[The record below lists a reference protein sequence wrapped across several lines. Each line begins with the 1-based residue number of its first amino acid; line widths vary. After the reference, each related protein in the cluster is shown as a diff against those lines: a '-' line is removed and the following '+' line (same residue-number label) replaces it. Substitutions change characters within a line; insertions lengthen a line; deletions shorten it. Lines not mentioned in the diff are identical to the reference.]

1 MRLLLFEDKRH
12 LSTDVGAVLESL
24 GNTLEYAS
32 DDTQG
37 LRLASSD
44 GYDAVLVGSSVPGP
58 DGLTLCRRLRVSARP
73 DIPIVMLGSCD
84 TEADKLHGFDAGA
97 DDYLTKPFSPRE
109 LHARLKV
116 LVRRARGFGEALQV
130 ADLTFSPRTLLT
142 QRGSRPITLTRIA
155 MRILEQLMR
164 ASPGVVTREQIER
177 TVWGDDPPGSD
188 AAIRGHILII
198 RNAIDSES
206 EPKLLHTVHGI
217 GYRLGIR

>member
-1 MRLLLFEDKRH
+1 MRLLLFEDNRD
-12 LSTDVGAVLESL
+12 LSADVGDVLESL

-32 DDTQG
+32 DETQG

-44 GYDAVLVGSSVPGP
+44 GYDAVLVGSSVPGS
-58 DGLTLCRRLRVSARP
+58 DGLTLCRRLRVGARP
-73 DIPIVMLGSCD
+73 DIPIVMLGSRD

-130 ADLTFSPRTLLT
+130 ADLTFSPRTLLI
-142 QRGSRPITLTRIA
+142 QRGSRPITLTPIA

-177 TVWGDDPPGSD
+177 TVWGDDRPGSD

-198 RNAIDSES
+198 RNAIDSEF

>member
-1 MRLLLFEDKRH
+1 MRLLWFEDNRN
-12 LSTDVGAVLESL
+12 LSADVGDVLESL

-32 DDTQG
+32 DETQG

-44 GYDAVLVGSSVPGP
+44 GYDAVLVGLSVPGS
-58 DGLTLCRRLRVSARP
+58 DGLTFCRRLRLGARP

-97 DDYLTKPFSPRE
+97 DDYLTKPFSPHE

-142 QRGSRPITLTRIA
+142 RRGSRPIALPRIA
-155 MRILEQLMR
+155 MHILEQLMR

-198 RNAIDSES
+198 RNAIDSEC